1 MPPLT
6 GISRVRQGDVLD
18 LTGFLQAADLTVS
31 GVDDPHLPLWIVRD
45 ADGRIEASTGF
56 EIVDTHALIRSVAVA
71 PSLRGEGLGL
81 RLAQFALDRAHDA
94 GARQAWLF
102 SRRSG
107 PFWRKLGFATTDRDE
122 LSTLL
127 AGTHQVRAFLASG
140 QLQREIAWARPL
152 GTD

>member
-1 MPPLT
+1 MTPLT
-6 GISRVRQGDVLD
+6 GISRVRQGDVLE
-18 LTGFLQAADLTVS
+18 LTGFLRAVDLTVS
-31 GVDDPHLPLWIVRD
+31 GVDDPHLHVWIARD

-81 RLAQFALDRAHDA
+81 QLAQFALDRTHDA
-94 GARQAWLF
+94 GARRAWLF

-107 PFWRKLGFATTDRDE
+107 PFWRKLGFAIADGDE

-127 AGTHQVRAFLASG
+127 AETHQVRAFMASG

-152 GTD
+152 VAD